1 MINNLAM
8 DPKHQPEG
16 PTLDERPFDGT
27 DARPTRGFSSIV

>member
-8 DPKHQPEG
+8 NPKDRPEEL
-16 PTLDERPFDGT
+16 TLDERPFNGT